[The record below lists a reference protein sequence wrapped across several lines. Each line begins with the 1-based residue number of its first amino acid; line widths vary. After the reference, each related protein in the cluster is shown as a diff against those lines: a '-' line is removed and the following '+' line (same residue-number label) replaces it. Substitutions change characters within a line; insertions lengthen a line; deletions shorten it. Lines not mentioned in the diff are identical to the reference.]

1 MQTPTPPPRPDRPF
15 TLKALCIIL
24 IGRGLLFLLL
34 GFLLIDGWLTNSEI
48 GGLSGFSTG
57 VVATAFT
64 ILGVL
69 MIVSAVGLWR
79 LRPWAWRLTMIMVGM
94 LLIYGLWVEF
104 SGDREMA
111 NAIGLL
117 LNIFIVFYL
126 VQGDIRGLF
135 VENTAAGESA

>member
-1 MQTPTPPPRPDRPF
+1 
-15 TLKALCIIL
+15 
-24 IGRGLLFLLL
+24 
-34 GFLLIDGWLTNSEI
+34 
-48 GGLSGFSTG
+48 
-57 VVATAFT
+57 
-64 ILGVL
+64 